1 MQKQNDKHIFLFPA
15 ESSTEAQNASHLITA
30 PSQNK
35 PTKSRSIPINTN
47 KRCRGVF
54 VEK

>member
-15 ESSTEAQNASHLITA
+15 ESSVEAHNASHLITY

-35 PTKSRSIPINTN
+35 QPNPAVYLSIQT
-47 KRCRGVF
+47 RDAEVF
-54 VEK
+54 CKK